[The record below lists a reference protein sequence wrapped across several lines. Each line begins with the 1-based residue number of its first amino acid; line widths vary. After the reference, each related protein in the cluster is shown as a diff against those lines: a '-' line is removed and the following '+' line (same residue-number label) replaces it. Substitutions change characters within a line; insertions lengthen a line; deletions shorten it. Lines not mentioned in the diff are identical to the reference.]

1 MYPFIEYQG
10 RTMTKQEI
18 GILGGYIRQLANALA
33 LRDWQFTIS
42 DKPCDEDAVA
52 SILATAGRKRAQIRL
67 AWNFRDL
74 DPEEQR
80 HTIVHELLHC
90 HFASVNDLI
99 CIDLSRV
106 SFLSDHEH
114 DGIFLPFKRLMEYG
128 IDGVADGVSD
138 LFPLID
144 WGVETEP

>member
-1 MYPFIEYQG
+1 
-10 RTMTKQEI
+10 MTTQEI
-18 GILGGYIRQLANALA
+18 TILGDYVRRIANALA
-33 LRDWQFTIS
+33 LRDWRFTIS
-42 DKPCDEDAVA
+42 DEPCDKDAFA
-52 SILATAGRKRAQIRL
+52 CILATAGRKRAGINF
-67 AWNFRDL
+67 AWNFRNL

-80 HTIVHELLHC
+80 HTVVHELLHC

-99 CIDLSRV
+99 SIDLGRV

-114 DGIFLPFKRLMEYG
+114 DGVFIPFKRLMEYG
-128 IDGVADGVSD
+128 IDGVADGISD